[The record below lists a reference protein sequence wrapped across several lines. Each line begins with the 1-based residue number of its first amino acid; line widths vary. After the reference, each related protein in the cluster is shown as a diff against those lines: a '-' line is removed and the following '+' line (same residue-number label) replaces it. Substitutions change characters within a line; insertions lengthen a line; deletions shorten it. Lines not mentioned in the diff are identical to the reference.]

1 MSGPLRSIVESYQ
14 TQEANDNARGRWLG
28 AELAWEAVLQV
39 LMYDPTFGTPIN
51 DAGSLRTF
59 TFQGAR
65 STDMPTVQVLYQD
78 NLDHVEVIDLRY
90 TEASQYVQYQ
100 H

>member
-1 MSGPLRSIVESYQ
+1 MSGPLRSIVESDH
-14 TQEANDNARGRWLG
+14 TQEANDDARGRWFG
-28 AELAWEAVLQV
+28 AELAWEAALQV
-39 LMYDPTFGTPIN
+39 LMYDPTFGIPIN
-51 DAGSLRTF
+51 EVGNLRTF

-65 STDMPTVQVLYQD
+65 SSDMPTVQVLYQD
-78 NLDHVEVIDLRY
+78 NLDHVEIIDLRY